1 MKKKKNFSLWLLLF
15 IFLTTFSLD
24 SIEIKTSFFLPIK
37 TIRIEGITNADKK
50 AVEKK
55 LSKFYGQS
63 IIFVGSSQFKEISN
77 DLKYINKIQI
87 KKIYPDKIKIKII
100 EYKPIG
106 VFVNKNKKI
115 LLLEGG
121 GLIKNF
127 DLNDFNNLPT
137 VIGNEAQKKF
147 HFFYKSLENA
157 NFNIDLVKQFNY
169 FDINRWDIFLTNG
182 KLIKLPKNHYQN
194 SIKKFLSIQNKKDF
208 SNFKVFDFRINGEL
222 ILK

>member
-24 SIEIKTSFFLPIK
+24 SIEIKTSSFLPIK
-37 TIRIEGITNADKK
+37 TITIEGITNADKK
-50 AVEKK
+50 TVEKK

-87 KKIYPDKIKIKII
+87 KKIYPDKIKINII

-127 DLNDFNNLPT
+127 DLL
-137 VIGNEAQKKF
+137 G
-147 HFFYKSLENA
+147 
-157 NFNIDLVKQFNY
+157 
-169 FDINRWDIFLTNG
+169 IF
-182 KLIKLPKNHYQN
+182 
-194 SIKKFLSIQNKKDF
+194 
-208 SNFKVFDFRINGEL
+208 
-222 ILK
+222 